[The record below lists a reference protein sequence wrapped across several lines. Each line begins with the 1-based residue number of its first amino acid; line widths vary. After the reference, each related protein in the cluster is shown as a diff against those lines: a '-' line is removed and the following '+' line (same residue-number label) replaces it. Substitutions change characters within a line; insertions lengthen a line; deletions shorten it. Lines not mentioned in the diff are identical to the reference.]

1 MSLFRVAYNILIP
14 LLVLLGTT
22 AIACILS
29 YGLVLLTDNYLPL
42 GKTIS
47 RITEILLILSIF
59 PALSILKLNKTD
71 LGFAETKLFS
81 KQLIKGFALG
91 LSALLPVFIVL
102 YALGVHIIDNSKI
115 ITTVFLAKKIS
126 LALLTAFIIALLEE
140 PLFRGLI
147 FISLKNKISVLAAV
161 FFSAFYYALVHF
173 LQNKTEISA
182 NELNL
187 LSSFQLAAGAFAN
200 LFNPSILSAF
210 IALLMVGVFLAM
222 IRLKIP
228 NSLGWCIGCHTAWVL
243 QIKLSKEFF
252 NTDFNSDYGYLV
264 SHYDGVIGSLVSVW
278 LLLAMAVYWIYQR
291 YSQAKQ

>member
-1 MSLFRVAYNILIP
+1 MSLFRIAYNVLMPLFILI
-14 LLVLLGTT
+14 VST
-22 AIACILS
+22 AIACIIG
-29 YGLVLLTDNYLPL
+29 YGLVLLTDNHLPL
-42 GKTIS
+42 AKTIS
-47 RITEILLILSIF
+47 RITEVLLILSIF
-59 PALSILKLNKTD
+59 PALSILKLTKVD
-71 LGFAETKLFS
+71 LGFSEKKIFS
-81 KQLIKGFALG
+81 KQLIKGFTLG
-91 LSALLPVFIVL
+91 LSTLLPVFIVL
-102 YALGVHIIDNSKI
+102 YALGVHVIDDSKI
-115 ITTVFLAKKIS
+115 ITLAFFAKKIS
-126 LALLTAFIIALLEE
+126 LALLTALIISLLEE

-147 FISLKNKISVLAAV
+147 FISLKNKVSTVAAV

-182 NELNL
+182 NELSL
-187 LSSFQLAAGAFAN
+187 LTSFQLAAGAFAN

-264 SHYDGVIGSLVSVW
+264 SHYDGVIGGLVSVW
-278 LLLAMAVYWIYQR
+278 LLLAMTVYWIYQR
-291 YSQAKQ
+291 YSQAK